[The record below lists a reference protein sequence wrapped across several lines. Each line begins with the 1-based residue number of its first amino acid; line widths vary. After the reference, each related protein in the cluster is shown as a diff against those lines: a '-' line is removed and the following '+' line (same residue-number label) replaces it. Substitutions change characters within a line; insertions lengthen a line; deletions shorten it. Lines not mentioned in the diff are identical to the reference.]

1 MTPDTL
7 TILRIDPSVR
17 IAELVRA
24 FESIGLVLTSSEQ
37 GLRVMTKTAREIS
50 NLRKQR

>member
-17 IAELVRA
+17 VAELA
-24 FESIGLVLTSSEQ
+24 KALDGIGLVLVAGER
-37 GLRVMTKTAREIS
+37 GLQVMTKSAREVAQM
-50 NLRKQR
+50 RKQR

>member
-17 IAELVRA
+17 VAELVRA

>member
-17 IAELVRA
+17 VAELVKA
-24 FESIGLVLTSSEQ
+24 FESIGLVMISGER
-37 GLRVMTKTAREIS
+37 GLQVTTRSALELMRM
-50 NLRKQR
+50 RKQR

>member
-17 IAELVRA
+17 VAELVKA

-37 GLRVMTKTAREIS
+37 GLRVMTKSAREVAQM
-50 NLRKQR
+50 RKQR

>member
-17 IAELVRA
+17 VAELVKA

-37 GLRVMTKTAREIS
+37 GLRVMSRSAREIQAM
-50 NLRKQR
+50 RKPR